1 MSALAVILPLVFATA
16 PAAAGPSP
24 AEELADF
31 RQAEAFRAA
40 NESRESSAIAGVV
53 GEDETLMQALA
64 GTLLNPAAA
73 GGVFEA
79 DGDGYVYRLKVD
91 WNPTGKLIDIIAPLS
106 SALGNAR
113 TGDVLCF
120 GSADGSTSRLV
131 VSPNMTD
138 SVLEQLGISPGAI
151 ASQDRIL
158 GEIGDESVSLS
169 TQSMGAILFAAVLT
183 ELEGSTRGKDLE
195 LTLYEPVPL
204 VAGGPD
210 DILRLTTKNDR
221 VIELPIEIIG
231 DVAKLDQDAV
241 SKARWRITGT
251 DREIPLDLGKP
262 IQRSLLATALKT
274 GRASL
279 SQLRTTKMYP
289 VSTTR
294 VSLPEHEVHLLGPRN
309 AWYGEERFEGTAI
322 AAAKRTPGECAVAV
336 NFKAPS
342 VEVALGPLPASVW
355 PEVTTFRMNDP
366 AEQSVQLAYLDPPS
380 EGRDPGGISN
390 ADFDDLLT
398 REGRCEAY
406 CSEFIGKVAATS
418 LLNEYL
424 YAKELTPERCESAC
438 AVSRPYADCLIEAL
452 EASNFPEKADM
463 CEARNPLAK

>member
-16 PAAAGPSP
+16 HAANGPSP
-24 AEELADF
+24 ADELADF
-31 RQAEAFRAA
+31 RQAEAFKAA
-40 NESRESSAIAGVV
+40 NESRESSAVAGVV
-53 GEDETLMQALA
+53 GEDETLMEALA
-64 GTLLNPAAA
+64 ATLLNPVASE
-73 GGVFEA
+73 GSFEA
-79 DGDGYVYRLKVD
+79 DGDGYAYRLKVD
-91 WNPTGKLIDIIAPLS
+91 WKPSGTLVDIIAPLA

-113 TGDVLCF
+113 TGDTFCF
-120 GSADGSTSRLV
+120 GGTDGSKTRLV
-131 VSPNMTD
+131 VAPNMTEA
-138 SVLEQLGISPGAI
+138 VLGQLGIAAGAI

-158 GEIGDESVSLS
+158 GEVGGEAVSLS
-169 TQSMGAILFAAVLT
+169 TQSMGAMLFAAVLT
-183 ELEGSTRGKDLE
+183 ELDGATRNRNLE

-221 VIELPIEIIG
+221 VIELPVEIIG
-231 DVAKLDQDAV
+231 DVAKLDEEAV

-251 DREIPLDLGKP
+251 DREIPLDLSKP

-309 AWYGEERFEGTAI
+309 AWYGDARFEGTAI
-322 AAAKRTPGECAVAV
+322 AAAKRTPGDCTVAV
-336 NFKAPS
+336 SFKAPS
-342 VEVALGPLPASVW
+342 SELSLGPLPASVW

-366 AEQSVQLAYLDPPS
+366 AEESVQLAYLDPPS
-380 EGRDPGGISN
+380 EGKDPGGISN
-390 ADFDDLLT
+390 ADFDELLT
-398 REGRCEAY
+398 RGARCEAS
-406 CSEFIGKVAATS
+406 CGAFIGKIKATS

-424 YAKELTPERCESAC
+424 YADELTAERCTSAC
-438 AVSRPYADCLIEAL
+438 VASRPYADCLLGAL
-452 EASNFPEKADM
+452 ESTDFPAQADI
-463 CEARNPLAK
+463 CEGRNPLQK